1 MATTKKVKM
10 TADHVVLGALWEKGK
25 TYDVEPREEKILVE
39 ELKVAKLV
47 NA

>member
-1 MATTKKVKM
+1 MPATKKVKM
-10 TADHVVLGALWEKGK
+10 TADHVVLGERWKKGK
-25 TYDVEPREEKILVE
+25 TYDAEPREEKILVE